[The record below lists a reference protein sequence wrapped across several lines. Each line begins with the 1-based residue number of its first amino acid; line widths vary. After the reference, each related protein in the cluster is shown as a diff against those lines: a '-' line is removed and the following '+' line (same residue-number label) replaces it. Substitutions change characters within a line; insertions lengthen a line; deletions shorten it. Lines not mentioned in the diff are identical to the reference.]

1 MKKTALITGITGQDG
16 SYLAELLIEKDY
28 LIYGLVR
35 RSSLFNRSRIEHI
48 INGQNSSQLKLLYGD
63 LSDSS
68 SLNRIVEKV
77 NPDEIYNL
85 GAQSHVQISFETP
98 DYTSDVNGLGTL
110 RLLDAIREV
119 GIKPKLYQASSSELF
134 GKVKNKMQSES
145 TIFHPRSPY
154 ACAKA
159 FAYYITQNYREAYN
173 MFACNGILFN
183 HESPRRGENF
193 VTRKITLSLARI
205 NQGLQEKLYLGNL
218 DASRDWGYAKDY
230 VEAMWLM
237 LQQDKPDDYVIAT
250 GETHTVRQFVELAAQ
265 EFGYSIVWDGK
276 GLQEKGI
283 DKKSGKILIEINSNY
298 YRPTEVD
305 YLLGDATKAK
315 REFGWQPKTS
325 FNVLVDI
332 MVRADRKLAKN
343 ESLIINK
350 NV

>member
-1 MKKTALITGITGQDG
+1 
-16 SYLAELLIEKDY
+16 
-28 LIYGLVR
+28 
-35 RSSLFNRSRIEHI
+35 
-48 INGQNSSQLKLLYGD
+48 
-63 LSDSS
+63 
-68 SLNRIVEKV
+68 
-77 NPDEIYNL
+77 
-85 GAQSHVQISFETP
+85 
-98 DYTSDVNGLGTL
+98 
-110 RLLDAIREV
+110 
-119 GIKPKLYQASSSELF
+119 
-134 GKVKNKMQSES
+134 MQSES